1 MITIEDLR
9 ILFDADHDRDEV
21 VFAQLFAVHMARH
34 EADRRRGQMD
44 AAQAADDRSLEP
56 GGSW

>member
-9 ILFDADHDRDEV
+9 ILFDADHARDEA
-21 VFAQLFAVHMARH
+21 VFAQLFAMHIARH
-34 EADRRRGQMD
+34 DANKHRGHLD
-44 AAQAADDRSLEP
+44 AAQAAEDRSLEP

>member
-9 ILFDADHDRDEV
+9 ILFDADHESDAA
-21 VFAQLFAVHMARH
+21 VFAQLFAVHIARH
-34 EADRRRGQMD
+34 DANKHRGHLD
-44 AAQAADDRSLEP
+44 AAQAAEDRSLEP

>member
-9 ILFDADHDRDEV
+9 ILFDADHARDEE
-21 VFAQLFAVHMARH
+21 VFAQLFAMHIARH
-34 EADRRRGQMD
+34 DANKHRGHLD
-44 AAQAADDRSLEP
+44 AAQAAEDRSLEP